1 MVLDKKPPYI
11 RIQSGWFKNNKDK
24 IIKEFEPL
32 VEEGTTVGGNKS
44 EKRKS
49 DVHLFDIWRLEL
61 TDFKKVIIFKVKEI
75 FTTENKNYGFD
86 LDYSTINVQ
95 FTRYQK
101 DDFYEWHAD
110 DDLLNTHIK
119 THSIRKLSMS
129 IPLNVGEYEGGEIEI
144 KLSPKFSLLCKVTNI
159 LLSYLI
165 SKLKFLQ
172 ASITVFPVTIIFDTF
187 SFFKLFAARLVG
199 AQL

>member
-1 MVLDKKPPYI
+1 MDPYNCYQSPYI
-11 RIQSGWFKNNKDK
+11 RIQRKKKKKNKDK

-32 VEEGTTVGGNKS
+32 VEEGTTVGGNKN

-86 LDYSTINVQ
+86 LDYSTINIQ

-101 DDFYEWHAD
+101 DDFYEWHSD
-110 DDLLNTHIK
+110 DDILNTHIK

-129 IPLNVGEYEGGEIEI
+129 MPLNVGEYEGGEIEI
-144 KLSPKFSLLCKVTNI
+144 KISASENAKIRKIPVEPGNVIVFPSFLEHRVKPVLNGTRISLVGWMLGPKF
-159 LLSYLI
+159 
-165 SKLKFLQ
+165 
-172 ASITVFPVTIIFDTF
+172 
-187 SFFKLFAARLVG
+187 
-199 AQL
+199 

>member
-1 MVLDKKPPYI
+1 MVLDKKSPYI
-11 RIQSGWFKNNKDK
+11 RIQSGWFKKNKDK

-32 VEEGTTVGGNKS
+32 VEEGTTVGGNKN

-86 LDYSTINVQ
+86 LDYSTVNIQ

-101 DDFYEWHAD
+101 DDFYEWHVD

-119 THSIRKLSMS
+119 THSIRKLSMAM
-129 IPLNVGEYEGGEIEI
+129 PLNIGEFEGGEFEI
-144 KLSPKFSLLCKVTNI
+144 KLSPSENAKTRKIPIEPGNI
-159 LLSYLI
+159 I
-165 SKLKFLQ
+165 
-172 ASITVFPVTIIFDTF
+172 VFP
-187 SFFKLFAARLVG
+187 SFLEHRVLPITSNTRYSLVAWISG
-199 AQL
+199 PPWR

>member
-1 MVLDKKPPYI
+1 MVLDKKSPYI
-11 RIQSGWFKNNKDK
+11 RIQSGWFKKNKDK

-86 LDYSTINVQ
+86 LDYSTVNIQ

-101 DDFYEWHAD
+101 DDFYEWHVD

-119 THSIRKLSMS
+119 THSTRKLSMS
-129 IPLNVGEYEGGEIEI
+129 MPLNVGEYEGGEIEI
-144 KLSPKFSLLCKVTNI
+144 KLSTSENAKTRKIPIEPGNVI
-159 LLSYLI
+159 
-165 SKLKFLQ
+165 
-172 ASITVFPVTIIFDTF
+172 VFPSFLEHRVLPVTSNTRY
-187 SFFKLFAARLVG
+187 SLVAWISG
-199 AQL
+199 PPWR

>member
-11 RIQSGWFKNNKDK
+11 RLQSGWFEKNKDK
-24 IIKEFEPL
+24 IIKEFESL
-32 VEEGTTVGGNKS
+32 VEEGTTVGGNKN

-61 TDFKKVIIFKVKEI
+61 SDFKKVIIFKVKEI

-101 DDFYEWHAD
+101 DDFYEWHSD

-144 KLSPKFSLLCKVTNI
+144 KLSPNDNARIRKIPAESGNVI
-159 LLSYLI
+159 
-165 SKLKFLQ
+165 
-172 ASITVFPVTIIFDTF
+172 VFP
-187 SFFKLFAARLVG
+187 SFLEHRVLPVISNTRYSLVAWISG
-199 AQL
+199 PPWR

>member
-1 MVLDKKPPYI
+1 MVLDKKSPYI
-11 RIQSGWFKNNKDK
+11 RIQSGWFKKNKDK

-86 LDYSTINVQ
+86 LDYSTVNIQ

-101 DDFYEWHAD
+101 DDFYEWHVD

-129 IPLNVGEYEGGEIEI
+129 MPLNVGEYEGGEIEI
-144 KLSPKFSLLCKVTNI
+144 KLSTSENAKTRKIPIEPGNVI
-159 LLSYLI
+159 
-165 SKLKFLQ
+165 
-172 ASITVFPVTIIFDTF
+172 VFPSFLEHRVLPVTSNTRY
-187 SFFKLFAARLVG
+187 SLVAWISG
-199 AQL
+199 PPWR

>member
-49 DVHLFDIWRLEL
+49 YVHLFDIWKLEL
-61 TDFKKVIIFKVKEI
+61 SDFKKVIIFKVKEI

-86 LDYSTINVQ
+86 SDYSTVNVQ

-101 DDFYEWHAD
+101 DDFYEWHSD

-129 IPLNVGEYEGGEIEI
+129 MPLNVGEYEGGEIEI
-144 KLSPKFSLLCKVTNI
+144 K
-159 LLSYLI
+159 I
-165 SKLKFLQ
+165 S
-172 ASITVFPVTIIFDTF
+172 ASENAKIRKIPVEPGNVIVFPSFLEHRVLPVTSNTRY
-187 SFFKLFAARLVG
+187 SLVAWISG
-199 AQL
+199 PPWR

>member
-11 RIQSGWFKNNKDK
+11 RLQSGWFEKNKDK
-24 IIKEFEPL
+24 IIKEFESL
-32 VEEGTTVGGNKS
+32 VEEGTTVGGNKN

-61 TDFKKVIIFKVKEI
+61 SDFKKVIIFKVKEI

-101 DDFYEWHAD
+101 DDFYEWHSD
-110 DDLLNTHIK
+110 DDMLNTHIK

-144 KLSPKFSLLCKVTNI
+144 KLSPNDNARIRKIPAESGNVI
-159 LLSYLI
+159 
-165 SKLKFLQ
+165 
-172 ASITVFPVTIIFDTF
+172 VFP
-187 SFFKLFAARLVG
+187 SFLEHRVLPVISNTRYSLVAWISG
-199 AQL
+199 PPWR

>member
-49 DVHLFDIWRLEL
+49 YVHLFDIWKLEL
-61 TDFKKVIIFKVKEI
+61 SDFKKVIIFKVKEI

-86 LDYSTINVQ
+86 LDYSTVNVQ

-101 DDFYEWHAD
+101 DDFYEWHSD

-129 IPLNVGEYEGGEIEI
+129 MPLNVGEYEGGEIEI
-144 KLSPKFSLLCKVTNI
+144 K
-159 LLSYLI
+159 I
-165 SKLKFLQ
+165 S
-172 ASITVFPVTIIFDTF
+172 ASENAKIRKIPVEPGNVIVFPSFLEHRVLPVTSNTRY
-187 SFFKLFAARLVG
+187 SLVAWISG
-199 AQL
+199 PPWR

>member
-86 LDYSTINVQ
+86 LDYSTVNIQ

-101 DDFYEWHAD
+101 DDFYEWHVD

-119 THSIRKLSMS
+119 THSTRKLSMS
-129 IPLNVGEYEGGEIEI
+129 MPLNVGEYEGGEIEI
-144 KLSPKFSLLCKVTNI
+144 K
-159 LLSYLI
+159 I
-165 SKLKFLQ
+165 S
-172 ASITVFPVTIIFDTF
+172 ASENAKIRKIPVEPGNVIVFPSFLEHRVLPVTSNTRY
-187 SFFKLFAARLVG
+187 SLVAWISG
-199 AQL
+199 PPWR

>member
-1 MVLDKKPPYI
+1 MVLDKKSPYI
-11 RIQSGWFKNNKDK
+11 RIQSGWFKKNKDK

-32 VEEGTTVGGNKS
+32 VEEGTTVGGNKN

-86 LDYSTINVQ
+86 LDYSTVNIQ

-101 DDFYEWHAD
+101 DDFYEWHVD

-119 THSIRKLSMS
+119 THSTRKLSMS
-129 IPLNVGEYEGGEIEI
+129 MPLNVGEYEGGEIEI
-144 KLSPKFSLLCKVTNI
+144 KLSTSENAKTRKIPIEPGNVI
-159 LLSYLI
+159 
-165 SKLKFLQ
+165 
-172 ASITVFPVTIIFDTF
+172 VFPSFLEHRVLPVTSNTRY
-187 SFFKLFAARLVG
+187 SLVAWISG
-199 AQL
+199 PPWR